1 MATNPQASIRTANDY
16 HAGTIG
22 NLDDAWTR
30 RLVASV
36 VDTES
41 SGGRLDADNGY
52 GYYGRYQGGAGW
64 LTDAGL
70 VNREKY
76 EAALKASGFS
86 NDWDWGVSGGAQRFL
101 ADPANWNNGLSL
113 DRYLASADIQD
124 QAFRTNSNATYQRA
138 VNEGVLSADTPP
150 NVVAGFLKARHLGGY
165 DNAIDA
171 AQGQGNV
178 ADNNGTT
185 TGKYYNDIARNND
198 GFDRHFVPG
207 FQRTQTELVIN
218 PMADGVLKH
227 GERGDAV
234 IRLQEAL
241 NAAGIRDANGQ
252 PLPTT
257 GYYGDMTRAAV
268 RQYQEQHHLHVDGK
282 AGKDTLTAL
291 GIYDELRQ
299 GAQPPSQTTPPQQPP
314 AQQPPAQQPPAHQP
328 PAQQPPAAQPPATHG
343 GNTWPAP
350 GNFTV
355 NRADKPGEGDGEFG
369 TSRGDG
375 SRQHKGIDIQG
386 RVGDPIESFGPGRVI
401 FSGQM
406 QGYGN
411 TVVIQHD
418 NGLQTL
424 YGHLDSRSVAVGAQ
438 VTENT
443 VIGTMGRSG
452 NTPSQ
457 GDTHLHFE
465 VRENSNG
472 VVLGGQAV
480 DPRKYLEFPP
490 RTLMVHGDQ
499 GPDVKRLQETLNA
512 AGIRDANGQPLPTTG
527 YYGDMTE
534 AAVRR
539 YQEQHQLDVDGK
551 AGRDTLTALG
561 IYPGQQQTQT
571 PPAEQPPATNG
582 QTQPPQAPPQQPPS
596 QTSPPAEQPPATN
609 GQTQPP
615 QAPPQQPPSQT
626 SPPAEQPPA
635 TNGQTQPPQPSQTD
649 KPSMADPRHPDNAMY
664 RQALANLEQLG
675 PGGGFKSREELERA
689 AAAVTADARA
699 SGLSAIDHIA
709 KTNAASGNQ
718 TLLVAVQGDPTNP
731 ASKNSYIDYAQATTQ
746 TLDQSS
752 RMAEATRTQQATA
765 PDAPQPENRTV
776 GGAR

>member
-675 PGGGFKSREELERA
+675 PGGGFKSREEMERA

-718 TLLVAVQGDPTNP
+718 TLLVAVQGDPTSP
-731 ASKNSYIDYAQATTQ
+731 ASKNAYIDYTQATTQ

>member
-1 MATNPQASIRTANDY
+1 MATNPQTSVRTATDY

-41 SGGRLDADNGY
+41 SGGRLDADNGV

-76 EAALKASGFS
+76 AAALKASGYT
-86 NDWDWGVSGGAQRFL
+86 NDWDWGKSGGAQKFL

-113 DRYLASADIQD
+113 DKYLASAEIQD
-124 QAFRTNSNATYQRA
+124 QAFRTNSNATYQQ
-138 VNEGVLSADTPP
+138 GVRDGIFTADTPP

-178 ADNNGTT
+178 ADANGTT

-198 GFDRHFVPG
+198 GFDQYFVPG

-227 GERGDAV
+227 GERGEAV
-234 IRLQEAL
+234 TRLQQAL
-241 NAAGIRDANGQ
+241 NDAGIRDANGQ

-268 RQYQEQHHLHVDGK
+268 RQYQEQHHLGVDGK

-299 GAQPPSQTTPPQQPP
+299 GTPAPSQTTPPAQPQQPP
-314 AQQPPAQQPPAHQP
+314 APQPPAQTPAEQVP
-328 PAQQPPAAQPPATHG
+328 PAQTNATPG

-350 GNFTV
+350 GNYTV
-355 NRADKPGEGDGEFG
+355 NRADKPGEGEGEFG
-369 TSRGDG
+369 TPRAGG
-375 SRQHKGIDIQG
+375 REHKGIDIQG
-386 RVGDPIESFGPGRVI
+386 KVGDPIESYGPGKVI

-424 YGHLDSRSVAVGAQ
+424 YGHLNSRSVEAGAT

-472 VVLGGQAV
+472 VILGGQPV
-480 DPRKYLEFPP
+480 DPRKYLEFEP
-490 RTLMVHGDQ
+490 RALMLHGDQ
-499 GPDVKRLQETLNA
+499 GPDVKRLQESLNA

-534 AAVRR
+534 AAVRK
-539 YQEQHQLDVDGK
+539 YQEQQHLEVDGK
-551 AGRDTLTALG
+551 AGKDTLTALG
-561 IYPGQQQTQT
+561 IYPGQQQTQSPAPQTPT
-571 PPAEQPPATNG
+571 PPTGQPPA
-582 QTQPPQAPPQQPPS
+582 A
-596 QTSPPAEQPPATN
+596 
-609 GQTQPP
+609 
-615 QAPPQQPPSQT
+615 
-626 SPPAEQPPA
+626 
-635 TNGQTQPPQPSQTD
+635 NGQTQPPQPSQAD
-649 KPSMADPRHPDNAMY
+649 KPSMADPKHPDNAMY

-675 PGGGFKSREELERA
+675 PGGGFKSRDELERA

-699 SGLSAIDHIA
+699 SGLTSIDHIA

-718 TLLVAVQGDPTNP
+718 ALLVAVQGDPTNP
-731 ASKNSYIDYAQATTQ
+731 ASKNAYIDYNQAVTQ
-746 TLDQSS
+746 TVDQSS
-752 RMAEATRTQQATA
+752 RMAEAAGARQAQQ
-765 PDAPQPENRTV
+765 PEAPQPENRVAV
-776 GGAR
+776 GSR

>member
-635 TNGQTQPPQPSQTD
+635 ANGQTQPPQPSQTD

>member
-1 MATNPQASIRTANDY
+1 MATNPQTSVRTANDY
-16 HAGTIG
+16 HAGTIA

-30 RLVASV
+30 RLIASV

-41 SGGRLDADNGY
+41 SGGKLNADNGV

-76 EAALKASGFS
+76 DAALKASGYTS
-86 NDWDWGVSGGAQRFL
+86 DWDWGKSGGAQKFL

-113 DRYLASADIQD
+113 DKYLASAEIQD
-124 QAFRTNSNATYQRA
+124 QAFRTNSNATYQQ
-138 VNEGVLSADTPP
+138 GVRDGILSADTPP

-178 ADNNGTT
+178 ADANGTT

-198 GFDRHFVPG
+198 GFDQYFVPG

-234 IRLQEAL
+234 TRLQQAL
-241 NAAGIRDANGQ
+241 NDAGIRDANGQ

-268 RQYQEQHHLHVDGK
+268 RQYQEQHHLGVDGK

-299 GAQPPSQTTPPQQPP
+299 SAPAPGQTTPPAQTQPQPPP
-314 AQQPPAQQPPAHQP
+314 AQQPPAQTPAEQTP
-328 PAQQPPAAQPPATHG
+328 PAQTNPAPG

-350 GNFTV
+350 GNHTV
-355 NRADKPGEGDGEFG
+355 NRADKPGEGEGEFG
-369 TSRGDG
+369 TPRAGG
-375 SRQHKGIDIQG
+375 REHKGIDIQG
-386 RVGDPIESFGPGRVI
+386 KVGDPIESYGPGKVI

-411 TVVIQHD
+411 TVVIQHE

-424 YGHLDSRSVAVGAQ
+424 YGHLNSRNVEVGAP

-452 NTPSQ
+452 NTPKD

-472 VVLGGQAV
+472 VILGGQAV
-480 DPRKYLEFPP
+480 DPRKYLEFEP
-490 RTLMVHGDQ
+490 RALMLHGDQ
-499 GPDVKRLQETLNA
+499 GPDVKRLQESLNA
-512 AGIRDANGQPLPTTG
+512 AGIRDDKGQPLPTTG

-534 AAVRR
+534 AAVRK
-539 YQEQHQLDVDGK
+539 YQEQHHLDVDGK
-551 AGRDTLTALG
+551 AGKDTLTALG
-561 IYPGQQQTQT
+561 IYPGQQQTQSPAPQTPT
-571 PPAEQPPATNG
+571 PPTEQPPATNG
-582 QTQPPQAPPQQPPS
+582 QTPPPAPQSDLPPPPASSQQPPAPQS
-596 QTSPPAEQPPATN
+596 STPPTEP
-609 GQTQPP
+609 
-615 QAPPQQPPSQT
+615 
-626 SPPAEQPPA
+626 PPA
-635 TNGQTQPPQPSQTD
+635 TNGQTQPPQPSQAD
-649 KPSMADPRHPDNAMY
+649 KPSMADPKHPDNAMY

-675 PGGGFKSREELERA
+675 PGGGFKSRDELERA

-699 SGLSAIDHIA
+699 SGLTSIDHIA

-718 TLLVAVQGDPTNP
+718 TLLVAVQGDPANP
-731 ASKNSYIDYAQATTQ
+731 ASKNAYVDYNQATTQ
-746 TLDQSS
+746 TVDQSS
-752 RMAEATRTQQATA
+752 RMAETARTQQAQQ
-765 PDAPQPENRTV
+765 PDAPQPENRV
-776 GGAR
+776 AVGAR

>member
-596 QTSPPAEQPPATN
+596 QTSPPAEQPPA
-609 GQTQPP
+609 
-615 QAPPQQPPSQT
+615 A
-626 SPPAEQPPA
+626 
-635 TNGQTQPPQPSQTD
+635 NGQTQPPQPSQTD